1 MAKITLGYAQQ
12 IRAGRVRGKTFYLG
26 PNLEVVKI
34 CHVYNSTYLK
44 YIFLFLY
51 SKHQTLND
59 ITNKIHV

>member
-1 MAKITLGYAQQ
+1 MLAET
-12 IRAGRVRGKTFYLG
+12 RVFFFLALQYKEIHKK
-26 PNLEVVKI
+26 NENDVVKI

>member
-44 YIFLFLY
+44 YIFSFLY
-51 SKHQTLND
+51 SKYQL
-59 ITNKIHV
+59 